1 MPITNPL
8 VIGSISAEETKGIPW
23 CPLKNPTTPAGY
35 TSLGWYRFRY
45 IRSMHSTSR
54 VTWLARTSATL
65 AGRLI
70 PGSGRHCSYE
80 SANRFGRF
88 NAGRATI
95 PHLGSAVPPA
105 SSPRLT
111 SMAARSRSPLV
122 DLPSSPEERF
132 TFLLSGDERGAPH
145 FHARY
150 AEERASV
157 AIGTLET
164 LAGVAPGAGVAPR
177 A

>member
-70 PGSGRHCSYE
+70 PGSGGHCSYE

-88 NAGRATI
+88 NAGPATI
-95 PHLGSAVPPA
+95 PHLGSAGAYDLPPA
-105 SSPRLT
+105 LRIASS
-111 SMAARSRSPLV
+111 
-122 DLPSSPEERF
+122 
-132 TFLLSGDERGAPH
+132 GWGGAPLDSKVI
-145 FHARY
+145 HAMLRFQSFRSLGL
-150 AEERASV
+150 EPRVVGRERACT
-157 AIGTLET
+157 GWRR
-164 LAGVAPGAGVAPR
+164 G
-177 A
+177 

>member
-88 NAGRATI
+88 NAGPATI
-95 PHLGSAVPPA
+95 PHLGSAGAYDLPPALRIASSGWGGAPLVIVTTCEA
-105 SSPRLT
+105 SSPSGMT
-111 SMAARSRSPLV
+111 VADGSPSHIWV
-122 DLPSSPEERF
+122 
-132 TFLLSGDERGAPH
+132 LS
-145 FHARY
+145 
-150 AEERASV
+150 ASW
-157 AIGTLET
+157 T
-164 LAGVAPGAGVAPR
+164 
-177 A
+177 

>member
-1 MPITNPL
+1 MPITIPL

-88 NAGRATI
+88 NAGPATI
-95 PHLGSAVPPA
+95 PHLGSAGAYRPA
-105 SSPRLT
+105 AGLRIDSSGWGE
-111 SMAARSRSPLV
+111 APL
-122 DLPSSPEERF
+122 DLPAAEGRQDWATWMLRQIRSARF
-132 TFLLSGDERGAPH
+132 ILVI
-145 FHARY
+145 
-150 AEERASV
+150 AS
-157 AIGTLET
+157 
-164 LAGVAPGAGVAPR
+164 R
-177 A
+177 DYRR

>member
-1 MPITNPL
+1 MPATKPL

-88 NAGRATI
+88 NAGPATI
-95 PHLGSAVPPA
+95 PHLGSAGAYDLPPA
-105 SSPRLT
+105 LRIASSGWGGAALVLGLNVGPAPTYRKPFDRRGLALGLAIGLVLGLVPGLAVALVHGLVPRL
-111 SMAARSRSPLV
+111 
-122 DLPSSPEERF
+122 
-132 TFLLSGDERGAPH
+132 
-145 FHARY
+145 
-150 AEERASV
+150 
-157 AIGTLET
+157 
-164 LAGVAPGAGVAPR
+164 LAYGLA
-177 A
+177 

>member
-65 AGRLI
+65 AGRII

-88 NAGRATI
+88 NAGPATI
-95 PHLGSAVPPA
+95 PHLGSAGAYDLPPA
-105 SSPRLT
+105 LRIASS
-111 SMAARSRSPLV
+111 
-122 DLPSSPEERF
+122 
-132 TFLLSGDERGAPH
+132 GWGGAPLGFLINTYLLDYSLWAH
-145 FHARY
+145 
-150 AEERASV
+150 ED
-157 AIGTLET
+157 LN
-164 LAGVAPGAGVAPR
+164 LAPLPCQKNEQEVIYLVECGMTCGNTFVIVR
-177 A
+177 

>member
-1 MPITNPL
+1 MPITNLL

-88 NAGRATI
+88 NAGPATI
-95 PHLGSAVPPA
+95 PHLGSAGAYDLPPA
-105 SSPRLT
+105 LRIASSGWGGAPLGIYERL
-111 SMAARSRSPLV
+111 AARRDAARVLAALRALGV
-122 DLPSSPEERF
+122 R
-132 TFLLSGDERGAPH
+132 RG
-145 FHARY
+145 R
-150 AEERASV
+150 R
-157 AIGTLET
+157 G
-164 LAGVAPGAGVAPR
+164 PR
-177 A
+177 QRPK